1 MSGGRHG
8 QWPPVPHN
16 QGGAGSTGSSPSNS
30 NQGPSANSYHDPS
43 YPNGAYRTMMNS
55 RYGSSGSAAAGG
67 AGYSHVQQHGGGPN
81 LSPRMMQSSSHLAG
95 PYAGTGPSSQQQVG
109 GAMQHVAP
117 SVFGDPRAGNQN
129 GGPPP
134 GSFYGGGGGG
144 GGGGYGQ
151 PQGMP
156 SSSFPH
162 ATSSYSYTSPAD
174 ANNHN
179 MNQSHA
185 QHMQTAP
192 HHHPYGAAPPAPS
205 GWMSSPPAG
214 ASLQGHEM
222 GPYSSSTKQ
231 GPSSHYGHAMQ
242 AQSYKPSD
250 GYGQPPIAPL
260 EAGVGMGSVY
270 SNHLYNR
277 DAPSNEVKADPEDDE
292 IDGEEVAEDGDGSG
306 VGVGKKGKNQAQK
319 GTSEF
324 VKKLFRMLDDTSY
337 ASIVSWGPTRDS
349 FIVKDMNDFT
359 KHVLPR
365 HFRHSN
371 FASFV
376 RQLNKYDFHKVK
388 TPGEQG
394 QPQHLGVDQL
404 WEFRHPAFIQGREDM
419 LENVKRKV
427 PTGKKIGKREGED
440 SPRDQ
445 SPSMPGAA
453 DAADKGAEEYSKL
466 KDQVATLTAS
476 QDQMTSHIN
485 NLTKQYQGVIGEM
498 LTFQKNMVQQDQ
510 LMQNLIQYLMNL
522 EADRKIEASPSQ
534 HHSTRGSEASN
545 RPQLENNDA
554 FVSSRDAERLVTN
567 FSDVAK
573 ESFGQMSEI
582 SHRAATRS
590 GDGLSHYGSTA
601 SNSTSVTAAGLAYG
615 ESRTSMTSNQAPL
628 SPKSVA
634 SLDTPGES
642 TYSSEKGK
650 SKSLLLEGQVPSVF
664 FHPPHL
670 DMNQESNPSSP
681 MEGEHKDLFN
691 AAANAVNNPSL
702 AGFEGAGLRVFT
714 VGTLQPRTSA
724 DSTGLEPDGSTPAT
738 AALEKAFLRS
748 STSSSENEENKP
760 YGISVPNLENLPIG
774 MPKVDGRSTSM
785 QNTPRTSSAPLDDD
799 GRQEGSISPS
809 DGGSNLLRVRR
820 STYVPGWAVPPK
832 VLVVDDDDVCR
843 KLGSKFLQVF
853 GCAIDVA
860 VDGVTAV
867 NKMNLEKYDLVLMD
881 IVMPNLDGV
890 SATSLIREFDP
901 RTPIIS
907 MTSNSA
913 PNELLSYMSSG
924 MNDVL
929 PKPFTKDGLL
939 NMLEKHLIHLKT
951 VQKMDEIPK
960 ALGLPPISD
969 DMMQNVLS
977 ATAASAA
984 SIGSSSTS
992 LSQGEVNPMA
1002 AMMGNG
1008 PQAFRASQDVEA
1020 GGSSSHFG
1028 MGGEEEEGIVNP
1040 LAGMGFSDEEYISM
1054 LQNLIAAGAVSD
1066 STRGENA
1073 DNVAS
1078 VMGVTRGEGTL
1089 AGSGHRS
1096 KESTPL
1102 ARSGL
1107 KRPAGSD
1114 AANDAPEE
1122 KRSRFTELQV

>member
-1 MSGGRHG
+1 MSSGRHG
-8 QWPPVPHN
+8 PWPPIPHN
-16 QGGAGSTGSSPSNS
+16 QGGTGSTGSIPSNS
-30 NQGPSANSYHDPS
+30 GQGPSASAVYHDPNHA
-43 YPNGAYRTMMNS
+43 NGGYRNLMNS
-55 RYGSSGSAAAGG
+55 RYGSSGSAGATGG
-67 AGYSHVQQHGGGPN
+67 VGYSSHVQQQQQQSGTN
-81 LSPRMMQSSSHLAG
+81 LSPRIIQSGPHLAG
-95 PYAGTGPSSQQQVG
+95 PYTAPSQQQS
-109 GAMQHVAP
+109 GAMQQHVVAP
-117 SVFGDPRAGNQN
+117 SVFGDPRAGNQSN
-129 GGPPP
+129 
-134 GSFYGGGGGG
+134 SFCR
-144 GGGGYGQ
+144 GGYGQ
-151 PQGMP
+151 TQGMP
-156 SSSFPH
+156 SSSFSH
-162 ATSSYSYTSPAD
+162 ATSSYNYNTSAD
-174 ANNHN
+174 ANHN
-179 MNQSHA
+179 MNHSHA
-185 QHMQTAP
+185 QPMQTAP
-192 HHHPYGAAPPAPS
+192 HHPYGAPSTATAAAPNS
-205 GWMSSPPAG
+205 WMNSPTNSSF
-214 ASLQGHEM
+214 QGHEA
-222 GPYSSSTKQ
+222 GPYSGAKQ
-231 GPSSHYGHAMQ
+231 APPSHYGHAMQ
-242 AQSYKPSD
+242 QPQPSYKPSD
-250 GYGQPPIAPL
+250 GYAQAPIASIDTGL
-260 EAGVGMGSVY
+260 AGGGVY
-270 SNHLYNR
+270 SNHMYNR
-277 DAPSNEVKADPEDDE
+277 DGPSEIKADPEDEE
-292 IDGEEVAEDGDGSG
+292 IDVEEVAEDGDGSG
-306 VGVGKKGKNQAQK
+306 IGVGKKTKTQAQK

-337 ASIVSWGPTRDS
+337 ASIVSWGPTKDS
-349 FIVKDMNDFT
+349 FIVKDMNDIT

-394 QPQHLGVDQL
+394 QSQHLGVDQL
-404 WEFRHPAFIQGREDM
+404 WEFRHPAFLQGREDM

-427 PTGKKIGKREGED
+427 PTGKKIGKRDGDD

-453 DAADKGAEEYSKL
+453 DAADKGAKEYSKL
-466 KDQVATLTAS
+466 KEKVATLTAS

-485 NLTKQYQGVIGEM
+485 NLTKQYQGIIGEM

-522 EADRKIEASPSQ
+522 EADRKIEAGPS
-534 HHSTRGSEASN
+534 HHSSRGSEASS
-545 RPQLENNDA
+545 RPQLENNDS
-554 FVSSRDAERLVTN
+554 FVSSRDTERLATN

-582 SHRAATRS
+582 SHRAARS
-590 GDGLSHYGSTA
+590 GDGASHYGSTA

-615 ESRTSMTSNQAPL
+615 ESRTSMTSNQGPL

-634 SLDTPGES
+634 SHDTPADS
-642 TYSSEKGK
+642 TYSSNKGK
-650 SKSLLLEGQVPSVF
+650 AKSLLLEGQVPSVF
-664 FHPPHL
+664 FDPPHH
-670 DMNQESNPSSP
+670 DMNQESNPLSP
-681 MEGEHKDLFN
+681 MEGEDLFN
-691 AAANAVNNPSL
+691 TAANAVNNPSL

-714 VGTLQPRTSA
+714 VGTLQPRNGA

-738 AALEKAFLRS
+738 AALEKALLRS
-748 STSSSENEENKP
+748 SSSSSNMEDNKP
-760 YGISVPNLENLPIG
+760 YGISVPNLENLPAG
-774 MPKVDGRSTSM
+774 MPKVDGRSTTM
-785 QNTPRTSSAPLDDD
+785 QNTPRTASAPLDD

-951 VQKMDEIPK
+951 IQKMDEIPK
-960 ALGLPPISD
+960 ALGLPPTSD

-984 SIGSSSTS
+984 SIGGST
-992 LSQGEVNPMA
+992 LLLQGEVNPMA

-1008 PQAFRASQDVEA
+1008 PHAFRASQDVEA
-1020 GGSSSHFG
+1020 SLSEFG
-1028 MGGEEEEGIVNP
+1028 MSGGGEEDEGIVNP

-1066 STRGENA
+1066 STRGETA
-1073 DNVAS
+1073 DEVAS
-1078 VMGVTRGEGTL
+1078 VMGVTRGEGIT

-1107 KRPAGSD
+1107 KRPASSD

>member
-1 MSGGRHG
+1 MH
-8 QWPPVPHN
+8 
-16 QGGAGSTGSSPSNS
+16 STSI
-30 NQGPSANSYHDPS
+30 DPIG
-43 YPNGAYRTMMNS
+43 YP
-55 RYGSSGSAAAGG
+55 
-67 AGYSHVQQHGGGPN
+67 
-81 LSPRMMQSSSHLAG
+81 SHL
-95 PYAGTGPSSQQQVG
+95 YHSDTQ
-109 GAMQHVAP
+109 
-117 SVFGDPRAGNQN
+117 
-129 GGPPP
+129 
-134 GSFYGGGGGG
+134 
-144 GGGGYGQ
+144 
-151 PQGMP
+151 
-156 SSSFPH
+156 
-162 ATSSYSYTSPAD
+162 AD
-174 ANNHN
+174 VK
-179 MNQSHA
+179 
-185 QHMQTAP
+185 T
-192 HHHPYGAAPPAPS
+192 
-205 GWMSSPPAG
+205 
-214 ASLQGHEM
+214 EM
-222 GPYSSSTKQ
+222 
-231 GPSSHYGHAMQ
+231 
-242 AQSYKPSD
+242 
-250 GYGQPPIAPL
+250 
-260 EAGVGMGSVY
+260 
-270 SNHLYNR
+270 
-277 DAPSNEVKADPEDDE
+277 EDDE
-292 IDGEEVAEDGDGSG
+292 IDPEEGNEDGEGASG
-306 VGVGKKGKNQAQK
+306 MGKKGKAQSQK

-337 ASIVSWGPTRDS
+337 SSIVSWGPHRDS

-388 TPGEQG
+388 KPDDQSS
-394 QPQHLGVDQL
+394 QHHGVDQL
-404 WEFRHPAFIQGREDM
+404 WEFRHPAFLQGREDM
-419 LENVKRKV
+419 LEHVKRKV
-427 PTGKKIGKREGED
+427 PTAKKAGKKDGED
-440 SPRDQ
+440 SPRDL
-445 SPSMPGAA
+445 SPTMPGTI
-453 DAADKGAEEYSKL
+453 DAADKGAEDYSRL
-466 KDQVATLTAS
+466 KEQVAVLTAS

-522 EADRKIEASPSQ
+522 EADRKIDSVPHQSDRE
-534 HHSTRGSEASN
+534 TD
-545 RPQLENNDA
+545 RPQLENNGA
-554 FVSSRDAERLVTN
+554 FVSSRDAERMVTN
-567 FSDVAK
+567 FADVAK

-582 SHRAATRS
+582 SHRAARS
-590 GDGLSHYGSTA
+590 GGEYGSAASTSTSGATTTGHGGYGDSITTA
-601 SNSTSVTAAGLAYG
+601 SNQG
-615 ESRTSMTSNQAPL
+615 NI

-634 SLDTPGES
+634 SHDTPLPHMD
-642 TYSSEKGK
+642 SSYNSDKGK
-650 SKSLLLEGQVPSVF
+650 AKSQMSDGQIPSVF
-664 FHPPHL
+664 FHPPHH
-670 DMNQESNPSSP
+670 DMNAGSNTSS
-681 MEGEHKDLFN
+681 GEHKELFS

-714 VGTLQPRTSA
+714 VGTLQPRNSA
-724 DSTGLEPDGSTPAT
+724 DSAGLESDGSTLAA

-748 STSSSENEENKP
+748 SMSSSQDEDSKP
-760 YGISVPNLENLPIG
+760 YGISVPNLENLPAG
-774 MPKVDGRSTSM
+774 MPRVDGRSTST
-785 QNTPRTSSAPLDDD
+785 QNTPRPPSSVPLAGHDSH
-799 GRQEGSISPS
+799 QEGSDSPS
-809 DGGSNLLRVRR
+809 DGGSNMLRVRR

-960 ALGLPPISD
+960 SLGLPPVSD
-969 DMMQNVLS
+969 DMMQSVLS

-984 SIGSSSTS
+984 SMGGGMSNG
-992 LSQGEVNPMA
+992 QGEVNPMA

-1008 PQAFRASQDVEA
+1008 PHAMRASQDAEA
-1020 GGSSSHFG
+1020 SLSDFG
-1028 MGGEEEEGIVNP
+1028 PGEDEEGIANP

-1066 STRGENA
+1066 STRGESA

-1078 VMGVTRGEGTL
+1078 VMGVTRGEGTQPVP
-1089 AGSGHRS
+1089 RS

-1102 ARSGL
+1102 ARPST
-1107 KRPAGSD
+1107 KRSAVGETATD
-1114 AANDAPEE
+1114 GPEE
-1122 KRSRFTELQV
+1122 KRSRFTEVQV

>member
-1 MSGGRHG
+1 MANSRHN
-8 QWPPVPHN
+8 QWPPLQN
-16 QGGAGSTGSSPSNS
+16 SQGGSNSTGSSPANLG
-30 NQGPSANSYHDPS
+30 QGPSTTSYTDPS
-43 YPNGAYRTMMNS
+43 HHANGAFRPMMNARYNGSGYTSHSQASQPPPNLPS
-55 RYGSSGSAAAGG
+55 RGFPSPQLPPGGYGTSAA
-67 AGYSHVQQHGGGPN
+67 SHPQQH
-81 LSPRMMQSSSHLAG
+81 
-95 PYAGTGPSSQQQVG
+95 VG
-109 GAMQHVAP
+109 P
-117 SVFGDPRAGNQN
+117 SVFADPRAANQSNTPGNYYSNYGQN
-129 GGPPP
+129 QTLPSPYSQSSPSYYPSPGEPNHSLNHPHPPP
-134 GSFYGGGGGG
+134 LQQHYGAS
-144 GGGGYGQ
+144 
-151 PQGMP
+151 PWASNSP
-156 SSSFPH
+156 SSSSFH
-162 ATSSYSYTSPAD
+162 GHESG
-174 ANNHN
+174 
-179 MNQSHA
+179 
-185 QHMQTAP
+185 
-192 HHHPYGAAPPAPS
+192 PYGGAK
-205 GWMSSPPAG
+205 SSANTP
-214 ASLQGHEM
+214 
-222 GPYSSSTKQ
+222 
-231 GPSSHYGHAMQ
+231 YGHSA
-242 AQSYKPSD
+242 AQPYKPSD
-250 GYGQPPIAPL
+250 GYMQSMDSMGYPSQMYQS
-260 EAGVGMGSVY
+260 EAQ
-270 SNHLYNR
+270 
-277 DAPSNEVKADPEDDE
+277 AQIKTEVEDDE
-292 IDGEEVAEDGDGSG
+292 IDGDEPNEDDGPSA
-306 VGVGKKGKNQAQK
+306 GKRARTQTQK

-337 ASIVSWGPTRDS
+337 AHIVSWGPHRDS

-388 TPGEQG
+388 KPEDPNQ
-394 QPQHLGVDQL
+394 QHLGVDQM
-404 WEFRHPAFIQGREDM
+404 WEFRHPAFLQGREDM
-419 LENVKRKV
+419 LENVKRKL
-427 PTGKKIGKREGED
+427 PTGKKIGGKDKGED
-440 SPRDQ
+440 SPREQ
-445 SPSMPGAA
+445 SPTMPGTS
-453 DAADKGAEEYSKL
+453 DAAEKGAEDYTKL
-466 KDQVATLTAS
+466 KEQVAILTAS

-522 EADRKIEASPSQ
+522 EADRKIDSVSYQ
-534 HHSTRGSEASN
+534 SGRDSEASS
-545 RPQLENNDA
+545 RPQLENNGA

-582 SHRAATRS
+582 SHRAAKDNGMHFGS
-590 GDGLSHYGSTA
+590 VGSTA
-601 SNSTSVTAAGLAYG
+601 TSSATTAMGGYGDSSTAG
-615 ESRTSMTSNQAPL
+615 TSNQGNI

-634 SLDTPGES
+634 SHDTPLPMDSGYTS
-642 TYSSEKGK
+642 DKGK
-650 SKSLLLEGQVPSVF
+650 SKSMMSDDQIPSVF
-664 FHPPHL
+664 FHPPHH
-670 DMNQESNPSSP
+670 DMNPGNSPSS
-681 MEGEHKDLFN
+681 GEHKDLFN

-714 VGTLQPRTSA
+714 VGTLQPRSNSDA
-724 DSTGLEPDGSTPAT
+724 AGLEPDGSSLAA

-748 STSSSENEENKP
+748 STSSSEDEDSKP
-760 YGISVPNLENLPIG
+760 YGISVPNLENLPAG
-774 MPKVDGRSTSM
+774 MPRVDGRSTS
-785 QNTPRTSSAPLDDD
+785 TAATSSIATPLNLNGQD
-799 GRQEGSISPS
+799 GQLEGTESPGEGS
-809 DGGSNLLRVRR
+809 SNMLRVRR

-960 ALGLPPISD
+960 SLGLPPISE
-969 DMMQNVLS
+969 DMMQSVLS

-984 SIGSSSTS
+984 SMASTPH
-992 LSQGEVNPMA
+992 GEVNSMA

-1008 PQAFRASQDVEA
+1008 PQAMRASQDA
-1020 GGSSSHFG
+1020 GASMSDFG
-1028 MGGEEEEGIVNP
+1028 QGEDEEGIANP

-1066 STRGENA
+1066 STRGETA

-1078 VMGVTRGEGTL
+1078 VMGVTRGEGTQPTP
-1089 AGSGHRS
+1089 RS

-1102 ARSGL
+1102 LRSSSTGK
-1107 KRPAGSD
+1107 KRSAVGD
-1114 AANDAPEE
+1114 AATDGPEE
-1122 KRSRFTELQV
+1122 KRSRFTEVHV